1 MKLMAFQYCVL
12 NTKMRLLN
20 GILATFLTLFLTT
33 NLGFAQQLLSEADF
47 LSAAFPDLE
56 PKREKLWIKAD
67 IKENVKAILGHE
79 YGALRIRYWGVG
91 QKTAWILE
99 EIGKEQPITIGIVVA
114 GRKVQSIQILDYRES
129 RGWEVKYPFFTDQFN
144 QVSLTPDLKLSSRID
159 GISGATLSVRAVT
172 NIARLAL
179 YLHGLTPYD
188 AGEETP
194 DTAQTKVAD

>member
-1 MKLMAFQYCVL
+1 MRILM
-12 NTKMRLLN
+12 R
-20 GILATFLTLFLTT
+20 ILVTLISIFLTI
-33 NLGFAQQLLSEADF
+33 NLSIAQQLLSEEDF
-47 LSAAFPDLE
+47 LSTAFPNLE
-56 PKREKLWIKAD
+56 PKREKLWIKGE
-67 IKENVKAILGHE
+67 IKGAVKDILGHD
-79 YGALRIRYWGVG
+79 YGALRIRYWGAK

-99 EIGKEQPITIGIVVA
+99 EIGKEQPISIGIIVEA
-114 GRKVQSIQILDYRES
+114 GKVQAAQILEYRES

-194 DTAQTKVAD
+194 DTAQAKAAD